1 MLLRAQPPAAQA
13 VDAEQHAR
21 AVSIGMARF
30 RVAEVSDGSLVR
42 LQLRGELDLAAVPAL
57 RDRVRETASRDGVAI
72 LDLSGVVFIDV
83 AGLSALSALVREA
96 RVGGWRLE
104 LRHASLAVRQL
115 ARLTSMQPLF
125 DAA

>member
-1 MLLRAQPPAAQA
+1 MLLRARPPAAQS

-21 AVSIGMARF
+21 AVSIGLARF
-30 RVAEVSDGSLVR
+30 RIAEESDGSQVR
-42 LQLRGELDLAAVPAL
+42 LQLRGELDLAAVPML
-57 RDRVRETASRDGVAI
+57 RERVRDTASRDGAAI
-72 LDLSGVVFIDV
+72 LDLSGVLFIDV

-96 RVGGWRLE
+96 RHGGWDIE

-115 ARLTSMQPLF
+115 ARLTSTQPLF

>member
-1 MLLRAQPPAAQA
+1 M
-13 VDAEQHAR
+13 
-21 AVSIGMARF
+21 SIGLARF
-30 RVAEVSDGSLVR
+30 RIAEESDGTRVR
-42 LQLRGELDLAAVPAL
+42 LQLRGELDLAAVPTL
-57 RDRVRETASRDGVAI
+57 RERVRATASRDGAAI

-96 RVGGWRLE
+96 RDGGWHIE
-104 LRHASLAVRQL
+104 LRYASLAVRQL